1 MKPGRCRFRGSLVAI
16 VTPFRDG
23 EIDFEAFR
31 ELVEWHLESG
41 TDGLVVAGT
50 TGEGAT
56 LDSGERT
63 RLFRAAV
70 EHARGRIP
78 VLAGVGTNSTRTT
91 IEHARE
97 AEACGVDGLLVVT
110 PYYNRP
116 TPRGLVLHFSAV
128 AEAARTPI
136 VLYNVPSRTGVDMV
150 PEVVAEVATRY
161 RHVVA
166 VKEALPSLERVK
178 RLVAETQADVLCGD
192 DASIADFMGLGAVGV
207 IGVVNNVVPKKVAAL
222 VRAAV
227 PGGDSALAANLVE
240 DVAPLVRDVFLETNP
255 GPVKAA
261 LAMLGR
267 CRDELRLP
275 LAPMVESNRR
285 KLEATVREFARDGL
299 AGGGAGMAPKPS

>member
-1 MKPGRCRFRGSLVAI
+1 MNGAATKPRRSRFRGSLVAI

-23 EIDFEAFR
+23 EVDFEAFR
-31 ELVEWHLESG
+31 KLVEWHVESG

-56 LDSGERT
+56 LDGGERT
-63 RLFRAAV
+63 RLFSAAV
-70 EHARGRIP
+70 EIARGRMP
-78 VLAGVGTNSTRTT
+78 VLAGIGTNSTRTT
-91 IEHARE
+91 IENARE

-116 TPRGLVLHFSAV
+116 TPRGLLLHFSAV

-136 VLYNVPSRTGVDMV
+136 VLYNVPSRTSVDMV
-150 PEVVAEVATRY
+150 PEVVAELAARFP
-161 RHVVA
+161 HVVA

-178 RLVAETQADVLCGD
+178 RLLGETQADVLCGD
-192 DASIADFMGLGAVGV
+192 DGSIADFMGLGAVGV
-207 IGVVNNVVPKKVAAL
+207 IGVVNNVVPRKVAAL
-222 VRAAV
+222 VRAAA
-227 PGGDSALAANLVE
+227 PGGDTARAANLVE
-240 DVAPLVRDVFLETNP
+240 EIAPLVRDLFLETNP

-275 LAPMVESNRR
+275 LAPMIESNRK
-285 KLEATVREFARDGL
+285 KLEATVRDFARE
-299 AGGGAGMAPKPS
+299 

>member
-1 MKPGRCRFRGSLVAI
+1 MKQVAGNEGSAGRGTGRCRFRGSLVAI

-31 ELVEWHLESG
+31 ALVDWHAESG

-56 LDSGERT
+56 LTNEEKT

-70 EHARGRIP
+70 EAVRGRMP
-78 VLAGVGTNSTRTT
+78 VVAGIGTNSTRTT
-91 IEHARE
+91 VENAR
-97 AEACGVDGLLVVT
+97 AADACGVDGLLVVT
-110 PYYNRP
+110 PYYNKP

-128 AEAARTPI
+128 AEATKTPI
-136 VLYNVPSRTGVDMV
+136 VLYNVPSRTGVDMI
-150 PEVVAEVATRY
+150 PEVVTEVAGRFP
-161 RHVVA
+161 HVVA
-166 VKEALPSLERVK
+166 VKEALPSIERVK
-178 RLVAETQADVLCGD
+178 RLVAETGADVLCGD

-207 IGVVNNVVPKKVAAL
+207 IGVVNNVVPRQVAAL
-222 VRAAV
+222 VRAAA
-227 PGGDSALAANLVE
+227 PGGDSARAANLVE
-240 DVAPLVRDVFLETNP
+240 EIAPLVRDLFLESNP

-275 LAPMVESNRR
+275 LATLSEPNRK
-285 KLEATVREFARDGL
+285 KLEATVRAFAR
-299 AGGGAGMAPKPS
+299 A

>member
-1 MKPGRCRFRGSLVAI
+1 MNRAATKPGRCRFRGSLVAI

-31 ELVEWHLESG
+31 ELVEWHAGSG

-63 RLFRAAV
+63 RLFSAAV
-70 EHARGRIP
+70 ENARGRMP
-78 VLAGVGTNSTRTT
+78 VLAGIGTNSTRTT
-91 IEHARE
+91 IENARE
-97 AEACGVDGLLVVT
+97 ATACGVDGLLVVT
-110 PYYNRP
+110 PYYNKP

-128 AEAARTPI
+128 AEAAKLPI
-136 VLYNVPSRTGVDMV
+136 VLYNVPSRTSVDMI
-150 PEVVAEVATRY
+150 PEVVTEVAARFP
-161 RHVVA
+161 HVVA

-178 RLVAETQADVLCGD
+178 RLVAETEADVLCGD

-207 IGVVNNVVPKKVAAL
+207 IGVVNNILPRKVADL
-222 VRAAV
+222 VRAAA
-227 PGGDSALAANLVE
+227 PGGDTRRAADLVE
-240 DVAPLVRDVFLETNP
+240 EIAPLVRDLFLETNP

-267 CRDELRLP
+267 CREELRLP
-275 LAPMVESNRR
+275 LAPITDSTRT
-285 KLEATVREFARDGL
+285 KLGATVASR
-299 AGGGAGMAPKPS
+299 PS